1 MGNRAID
8 NRVAKLMKLE
18 AQKKAIEEAQEAI
31 RAELKADMESKGVD
45 EIKTGK
51 YIIRWKEVVSNRFD
65 TSSFKKDFLELYE
78 KYSKKQASKRFT
90 VA

>member
-8 NRVAKLMKLE
+8 NRVAKLMELE